1 MLSFLKHKVNGF
13 TIMEIMVTMVISG
26 IVVLT
31 AFEFYNLFN
40 KLLLKKNN
48 TMEIG
53 KEMLQFYNVFEND
66 AARAISLDLSTA
78 GLIMNYYYEDIIK
91 YEFFDD
97 YVIRNRN
104 IASDTF
110 RIKVMNLN
118 SIKDQVTGFD
128 KILTMEL
135 VKYDEA
141 FPLFLEKI
149 YTNDVLLNAKILQ
162 KR

>member
-1 MLSFLKHKVNGF
+1 
-13 TIMEIMVTMVISG
+13 MEIMVTMVISG

-31 AFEFYNLFN
+31 AFEFYNIFN

-53 KEMLQFYNVFEND
+53 KEMLQFYIVLEND
-66 AARAISLDLSTA
+66 AEKATSLDLSTS
-78 GLIMNYYYEDIIK
+78 GLIMYYYNEDIIR

-149 YTNDVLLNAKILQ
+149 YPNDVLLNAKIFQ
-162 KR
+162 KQ

>member
-1 MLSFLKHKVNGF
+1 MKHKVNGF